1 MFFEL
6 VQFYLPMIQ
15 IMVMDMTKKIETI
28 LKVLHQN

>member
-15 IMVMDMTKKIETI
+15 IMVMNMTKKIETI